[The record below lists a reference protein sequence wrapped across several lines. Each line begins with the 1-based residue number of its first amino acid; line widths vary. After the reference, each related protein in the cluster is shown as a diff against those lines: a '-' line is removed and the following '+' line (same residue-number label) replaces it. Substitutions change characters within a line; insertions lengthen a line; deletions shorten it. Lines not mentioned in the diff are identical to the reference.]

1 MDFKIILGL
10 GKPDIKKM
18 EREKD
23 IKGLIRAMGYDNDES
38 IRKEAAFALGK
49 ITDSQSPIY
58 TIKNENTILE
68 DTSERSL
75 NNLTVEELINSLKD
89 KDWSIRMNAA
99 KTLVETGESAV
110 EKLID
115 SLKDKNWQVRWYI
128 TEILGEIGDV
138 RSIEPLIKLLND
150 ENKGVQSNSVIALVK
165 IGKPGVEI
173 LIDNL
178 NSKEWQIREHVAEI
192 LGEICDKRGVKPLKN
207 LLNDEND
214 DVRSSVKL
222 SLEKINNKKEQVTL

>member
-1 MDFKIILGL
+1 MDFKIVLGL

-18 EREKD
+18 EREND
-23 IKGLIRAMGYDNDES
+23 IKGLIKAMGYDNDES

-58 TIKNENTILE
+58 TIKNENTKLE
-68 DTSERSL
+68 DTSDKSL
-75 NNLTVEELINSLKD
+75 NNLTVEELIKSLKD
-89 KDWSIRMNAA
+89 KDWNIRMNAA
-99 KTLVETGESAV
+99 KTLVEIGEPAV
-110 EKLID
+110 SKLID
-115 SLKDKNWQVRWYI
+115 SLNDKNWQIRWYV

-138 RSIEPLIKLLND
+138 SGVEPLIKLLND
-150 ENKGVQSNSVIALVK
+150 ENIGVQSNSVIALVK
-165 IGKPGVEI
+165 IGKPGMEI

-178 NSKEWQIREHVAEI
+178 NSNEWQIRKHLAEI
-192 LGEICDKRGVKPLKN
+192 LGEIGDKRGLEPLKN

-222 SLEKINNKKEQVTL
+222 SLEKINNNKGI

>member
-38 IRKEAAFALGK
+38 IRKEAAFVLGK

-58 TIKNENTILE
+58 TIKNENTELK
-68 DTSERSL
+68 DTSNRSL
-75 NNLTVEELINSLKD
+75 NNFTVEELINSLKD
-89 KDWSIRMNAA
+89 KDWNIRMNAA

-138 RSIEPLIKLLND
+138 RGIKPLIKLLND
-150 ENKGVQSNSVIALVK
+150 ENNGVQSNSVIALVK

-192 LGEICDKRGVKPLKN
+192 LGEIGDKRGVEPLKN
-207 LLNDEND
+207 LINDEND
-214 DVRSSVKL
+214 DVRSSVKVA
-222 SLEKINNKKEQVTL
+222 LEKINNKEEQ

>member
-38 IRKEAAFALGK
+38 IRKEAAFVLGK

-58 TIKNENTILE
+58 TIKNENTELE
-68 DTSERSL
+68 DTSDKSL
-75 NNLTVEELINSLKD
+75 NNFTVEELINSLKD
-89 KDWSIRMNAA
+89 KDWNIRMNAA

-138 RSIEPLIKLLND
+138 RGIKPLIKLLND
-150 ENKGVQSNSVIALVK
+150 ENNGVQSNSVIALVK
-165 IGKPGVEI
+165 IGKPRVEI

-178 NSKEWQIREHVAEI
+178 NSKEWHIREHVAEI
-192 LGEICDKRGVKPLKN
+192 LGEIGDKRGVEPLKN
-207 LLNDEND
+207 LINDEND
-214 DVRSSVKL
+214 DVRSSVKVA
-222 SLEKINNKKEQVTL
+222 LEKINNKEEQ

>member
-38 IRKEAAFALGK
+38 IRKEAAFVLGK

-58 TIKNENTILE
+58 TIKNENTELE
-68 DTSERSL
+68 DTSNKSL
-75 NNLTVEELINSLKD
+75 NNFTVEELINSLKD
-89 KDWSIRMNAA
+89 KDWNIRMNAA

-138 RSIEPLIKLLND
+138 RGIKPLIKLLND
-150 ENKGVQSNSVIALVK
+150 ENNGVQSNSVIALVK

-178 NSKEWQIREHVAEI
+178 NSKEWHIREHVAEI
-192 LGEICDKRGVKPLKN
+192 LGEIGDKRGVEPLKN
-207 LLNDEND
+207 LINDEND
-214 DVRSSVKL
+214 DVRSSVKVA
-222 SLEKINNKKEQVTL
+222 LEKINNKEEQ